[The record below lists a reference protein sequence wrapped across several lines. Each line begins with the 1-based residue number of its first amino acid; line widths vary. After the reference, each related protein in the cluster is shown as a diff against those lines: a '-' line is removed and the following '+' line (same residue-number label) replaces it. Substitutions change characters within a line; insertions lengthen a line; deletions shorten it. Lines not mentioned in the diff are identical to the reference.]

1 MTYIHNI
8 SPIMLEVFGIKLY
21 WYGFMYA
28 ISFVIIDYLIVSASK
43 NKNIDLELPA
53 AEKLTIVILLFAII
67 GGRLG
72 YVIFYDLSYFASNI
86 QKIFYLWEGGM
97 SFHGGLIGAVI
108 GSVYFSR
115 KYQVDLLNLT
125 DIISLYAPIGLFFG
139 RLGNFINS
147 ELYGLQTSGSWGVI
161 FTKIDEHPRH
171 PSMIYEAFLEGILL
185 FIILSII
192 KSAKPV
198 YGFIS
203 GCFLFFYGIFRFTV
217 EFVRIPDA
225 HIGYIYYDWVTMGH
239 LLSIPMIL
247 LGVFIMYRK
256 IS

>member
-1 MTYIHNI
+1 
-8 SPIMLEVFGIKLY
+8 MLEVYGIKLY

-43 NKNIDLELPA
+43 NKNIELEPTV

-115 KYQVDLLNLT
+115 KYQTDILNLT

-161 FTKIDEHPRH
+161 FTKVDEYPRH
-171 PSMIYEAFLEGILL
+171 PSMIYEAFLEGIVL

-192 KSAKPV
+192 KSTKPV
-198 YGFIS
+198 YGLIS
-203 GCFLFFYGIFRFTV
+203 GCFLFFYGIFRFTI

-247 LGVFIMYRK
+247 LGVVIMYRK

>member
-43 NKNIDLELPA
+43 NKNIELEAPA

-115 KYQVDLLNLT
+115 KYQIDLLNLT

-139 RLGNFINS
+139 RLGNFLNS
-147 ELYGLQTSGSWGVI
+147 ELYGLKTSGSWGVI
-161 FTKIDEHPRH
+161 FTKVDEYPRH
-171 PSMIYEAFLEGILL
+171 PSMIYEAFLEGIVL
-185 FIILSII
+185 FIILSTI
-192 KSAKPV
+192 KSKKPV
-198 YGFIS
+198 HGLIS

-247 LGVFIMYRK
+247 LGVVIMYRK
-256 IS
+256 VS

>member
-1 MTYIHNI
+1 
-8 SPIMLEVFGIKLY
+8 
-21 WYGFMYA
+21 MYA

-43 NKNIDLELPA
+43 NKNIDLEPPA

-108 GSVYFSR
+108 GSVYFS
-115 KYQVDLLNLT
+115 KNT
-125 DIISLYAPIGLFFG
+125 KPIFESNRHNIFICAHWSFFG

-161 FTKIDEHPRH
+161 LQKLMSIQDIHP
-171 PSMIYEAFLEGILL
+171 
-185 FIILSII
+185 
-192 KSAKPV
+192 
-198 YGFIS
+198 
-203 GCFLFFYGIFRFTV
+203 
-217 EFVRIPDA
+217 
-225 HIGYIYYDWVTMGH
+225 
-239 LLSIPMIL
+239 
-247 LGVFIMYRK
+247 
-256 IS
+256 

>member
-43 NKNIDLELPA
+43 NKNIDLEPPA

-115 KYQVDLLNLT
+115 KYQTDLLNLT

-147 ELYGLQTSGSWGVI
+147 ELYGLQTSGSWGVV
-161 FTKIDEHPRH
+161 FTKIDEYPRH
-171 PSMIYEAFLEGILL
+171 PSMIYEAFFEGIVL
-185 FIILSII
+185 FIILFVI
-192 KSAKPV
+192 KSTKPAF
-198 YGFIS
+198 GLIS
-203 GCFLFFYGIFRFTV
+203 GCFLFFYGIFRFTI

-247 LGVFIMYRK
+247 LGVIIMYRK

>member
-8 SPIMLEVFGIKLY
+8 SPIMLEVYGIKLY

-43 NKNIDLELPA
+43 NKNIDLEPPA

-72 YVIFYDLSYFASNI
+72 YVIFYDLSYFSSNI

-115 KYQVDLLNLT
+115 KYQTDFLNLT
-125 DIISLYAPIGLFFG
+125 DIMSLYAPIGLFFG

-161 FTKIDEHPRH
+161 FTKVDEYPRH
-171 PSMIYEAFLEGILL
+171 PSMIYEAFLEGIVL

-192 KSAKPV
+192 KSTKPV
-198 YGFIS
+198 YGLIS
-203 GCFLFFYGIFRFTV
+203 GCFLFFYGIFRFTI

-247 LGVFIMYRK
+247 LGVVIMYRK
-256 IS
+256 VS

>member
-43 NKNIDLELPA
+43 NKNIDLEPPV

-115 KYQVDLLNLT
+115 KHQTDLMNLT

-161 FTKIDEHPRH
+161 FTKVDEYPRH
-171 PSMIYEAFLEGILL
+171 PSMIYEAFLEGIVL

-192 KSAKPV
+192 KSTKPV
-198 YGFIS
+198 YGLIS
-203 GCFLFFYGIFRFTV
+203 GCFLFFYGIFRFTI

-247 LGVFIMYRK
+247 LGVVIMYRK
-256 IS
+256 VS

>member
-1 MTYIHNI
+1 
-8 SPIMLEVFGIKLY
+8 MLEIYGIKLY

-43 NKNIDLELPA
+43 NKNIDLEPPV

-115 KYQVDLLNLT
+115 KYQTDILNLT

-161 FTKIDEHPRH
+161 FTKVDEYPRH
-171 PSMIYEAFLEGILL
+171 PSMIYEAFLEGIVL

-192 KSAKPV
+192 KSTKPV
-198 YGFIS
+198 YGLIS

-247 LGVFIMYRK
+247 LGVVIMYRK
-256 IS
+256 VS

>member
-43 NKNIDLELPA
+43 NKNIELEPPA

-115 KYQVDLLNLT
+115 KYQTDLMNLT

-147 ELYGLQTSGSWGVI
+147 ELYGLKTSGSWGVI
-161 FTKIDEHPRH
+161 FTKVDEYPRH
-171 PSMIYEAFLEGILL
+171 PSMIYEAFLEGIVL
-185 FIILSII
+185 FVVLSII
-192 KSAKPV
+192 KSTKPAH
-198 YGFIS
+198 GFIS

-247 LGVFIMYRK
+247 LGVVIMYRK
-256 IS
+256 VS

>member
-8 SPIMLEVFGIKLY
+8 SPIMLEIYGIKLY

-53 AEKLTIVILLFAII
+53 AEKLTIVILLFAIL

-97 SFHGGLIGAVI
+97 SFHGGLIGAVA

-115 KYQVDLLNLT
+115 KHRIEFLNLT

-147 ELYGLQTSGSWGVI
+147 ELYGLQTSGSWGVV
-161 FTKIDEHPRH
+161 FTKIDEYPRH
-171 PSMIYEAFLEGILL
+171 PSMIYEAFFEGIVL
-185 FIILSII
+185 FIILFVI
-192 KSAKPV
+192 KSTKPAF
-198 YGFIS
+198 GLIS
-203 GCFLFFYGIFRFTV
+203 GGFLFFYGIFRFTI

-247 LGVFIMYRK
+247 LGVIIMHRK

>member
-43 NKNIDLELPA
+43 NKNIELELPA
-53 AEKLTIVILLFAII
+53 AEKLTIAILLFAII

-108 GSVYFSR
+108 GSVNFSR
-115 KYQVDLLNLT
+115 KYQINLLNLT

-147 ELYGLQTSGSWGVI
+147 ELYGLQTSGTWGVV
-161 FTKIDEHPRH
+161 FTKIDEDPRH
-171 PSMIYEAFLEGILL
+171 PSMIYEAFFEGIVL
-185 FIILSII
+185 FIILFVI
-192 KSAKPV
+192 KSTKPAF
-198 YGFIS
+198 GLIS
-203 GCFLFFYGIFRFTV
+203 GGFLFFYGIFRFTI

-247 LGVFIMYRK
+247 LGVIIMYRK

>member
-43 NKNIDLELPA
+43 NKNIDLEPPA

-115 KYQVDLLNLT
+115 KYQIDLLNLT

-161 FTKIDEHPRH
+161 FTKVDEYPRH
-171 PSMIYEAFLEGILL
+171 PSMIYEAFLEGIVL

-192 KSAKPV
+192 KSTKPDH
-198 YGFIS
+198 GFIS
-203 GCFLFFYGIFRFTV
+203 GCFLFFYGIFRFTI

-247 LGVFIMYRK
+247 LGVVIMYRK
-256 IS
+256 VS

>member
-43 NKNIDLELPA
+43 NKNIDLERLA

-115 KYQVDLLNLT
+115 KYQTDFLNLT

-161 FTKIDEHPRH
+161 FTKVDEYPRH
-171 PSMIYEAFLEGILL
+171 PSMIYEAFLEGIVL

-192 KSAKPV
+192 KSTKPV
-198 YGFIS
+198 YGLIS
-203 GCFLFFYGIFRFTV
+203 GCFLFFYGIFRFTI

-247 LGVFIMYRK
+247 LGVVIMYRK
-256 IS
+256 VS

>member
-43 NKNIDLELPA
+43 NKNIDLEPPA

-115 KYQVDLLNLT
+115 KNQVDLLNLT

-161 FTKIDEHPRH
+161 F
-171 PSMIYEAFLEGILL
+171 
-185 FIILSII
+185 
-192 KSAKPV
+192 
-198 YGFIS
+198 
-203 GCFLFFYGIFRFTV
+203 
-217 EFVRIPDA
+217 
-225 HIGYIYYDWVTMGH
+225 
-239 LLSIPMIL
+239 
-247 LGVFIMYRK
+247 RK
-256 IS
+256 VD

>member
-43 NKNIDLELPA
+43 NKNIDLEPSA

-115 KYQVDLLNLT
+115 KHQTDFMNLT

-161 FTKIDEHPRH
+161 FTKVDEYPRH
-171 PSMIYEAFLEGILL
+171 PSMIYEAFLEGIVL

-192 KSAKPV
+192 KSTKPV
-198 YGFIS
+198 YGLIS
-203 GCFLFFYGIFRFTV
+203 GCFLFFYGIFRFTI

-239 LLSIPMIL
+239 LLSIPMIMV
-247 LGVFIMYRK
+247 GIIFIFRK
-256 IS
+256 LI